1 MTLNRVKVFGVVIFG
16 WFMILFYDPI
26 PETKLDDI
34 LFLIF
39 TSSQTK
45 QRIHHML
52 NTWLRHVPEEDFV
65 IYSDFNDSSIPNLV
79 YLGEDEDGR
88 NMTKKVPKGFIYAY
102 EQFPSKKWYYKIDDD
117 TFVVVRNLL
126 RTLNRYDY
134 RKIQYIGHR
143 KKLNGFVDCNG
154 GAGYILSR
162 RLLDFYMPYYPT
174 CAINECDRGAEDQC
188 MAECIRKYFG
198 GRQCTDD
205 KGFNMGPE
213 DIPYRTVDCMNECVS
228 IHGAKGALV
237 DQFYYQLYI
246 YWEKTRSLKS
256 EPEA

>member
-1 MTLNRVKVFGVVIFG
+1 LTLNRVKVFGVVIFG

-174 CAINECDRGAEDQC
+174 CAINECDRGAEVMRC
-188 MAECIRKYFG
+188 LYTKSEFLHIVVTCGSF
-198 GRQCTDD
+198 
-205 KGFNMGPE
+205 
-213 DIPYRTVDCMNECVS
+213 VDSDSCCCVS
-228 IHGAKGALV
+228 FIVGSMYG
-237 DQFYYQLYI
+237 
-246 YWEKTRSLKS
+246 
-256 EPEA
+256 